1 MNALA
6 ADQEFIMSAVM
17 KPKLTLQEYLDWE
30 NAQQEKHEF
39 VQGEIFGM
47 TGGRRTHGRVL
58 MNLARHLGNAL
69 AGTPCQVFVD
79 SMKVQAA
86 EDTILYPDVFV
97 TCDAADLATDQIFRA
112 PKLVIEVLSPS
123 TQAYDRSQKFA
134 LYRRIPAL
142 MEYVLV
148 DPDTRRV
155 EAFRRNAAGE
165 WVLHDMSDD
174 EVLVATSLGLS
185 VPMADV
191 FAGIDPPPDAA

>member
-1 MNALA
+1 MNAVLLPRMTIEA
-6 ADQEFIMSAVM
+6 
-17 KPKLTLQEYLDWE
+17 YLDWE
-30 NAQQEKHEF
+30 NAQREKHEF
-39 VQGEIFGM
+39 VQGEIFAM

-86 EDTILYPDVFV
+86 EDTVLYPDVFV

-112 PKLVIEVLSPS
+112 PTLVIEVLSPS
-123 TQAYDRSQKFA
+123 TQSYDRSRKFA

-142 MEYVLV
+142 REYVLV

-155 EAFRRNAAGE
+155 EAFRRNIAGE
-165 WVLHDMSDD
+165 WVLDDMS
-174 EVLVATSLGLS
+174 EGPALVLPCIEAS
-185 VPMADV
+185 VPMAEV
-191 FAGIDPPPDAA
+191 FDGVDPPPAEA